1 MSGSPERGLDAK
13 QHLSGQSYQSDTDL
27 LDGSRV
33 EISLIKDVLLES
45 RSVGAAAG
53 GMYQL
58 KLPLPWW
65 LLLNYLGG

>member
-1 MSGSPERGLDAK
+1 MSGSPER
-13 QHLSGQSYQSDTDL
+13 SGCEAASLWAVVSI
-27 LDGSRV
+27 GHGPSRWEQG
-33 EISLIKDVLLES
+33 EISLIKDVLES